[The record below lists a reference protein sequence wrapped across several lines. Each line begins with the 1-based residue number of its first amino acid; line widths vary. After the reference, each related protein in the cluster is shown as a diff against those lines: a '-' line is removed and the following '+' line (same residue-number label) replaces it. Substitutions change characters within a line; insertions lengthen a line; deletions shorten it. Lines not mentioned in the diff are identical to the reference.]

1 MTDTTWTCHVCSLEN
16 LNGDD
21 ECLACQSVKGTAPP
35 VQSCWTCVVCSTQ
48 NHDGDNECRECE
60 SVKGNAPP
68 RQDMWKCSRCTLEN
82 HAGDQKCRLCGAEND
97 QSPSSEEPQTLEPQ
111 TLCAICQMT
120 HTNDDMHVI
129 IPCGHVCLCDTCIQ
143 NTVTMQQLQWRCPNC
158 RGHIEQTC
166 KLFC

>member
-48 NHDGDNECRECE
+48 NHDGDHECRACQ
-60 SVKGNAPP
+60 SVKGTAPP
-68 RQDMWKCSRCTLEN
+68 IQHFWTCVVCSAQN
-82 HAGDQKCRLCGAEND
+82 HDGDKQCRFCEAEND
-97 QSPSSEEPQTLEPQ
+97 QSPSSEEPE

-129 IPCGHVCLCDTCIQ
+129 IPCGHVCLCDACIQ
-143 NTVTMQQLQWRCPNC
+143 KTVTMQQLPKRCPMC
-158 RGHIEQTC
+158 RGDIEKTC